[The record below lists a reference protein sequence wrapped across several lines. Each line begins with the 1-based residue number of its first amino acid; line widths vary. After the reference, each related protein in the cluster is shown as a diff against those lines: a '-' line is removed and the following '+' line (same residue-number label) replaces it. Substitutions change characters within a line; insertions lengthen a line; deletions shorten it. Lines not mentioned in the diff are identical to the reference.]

1 MSDHFELIAED
12 AASRFSSPD
21 AAAPGARKAGPPLH
35 TQAEKLAILNE
46 IGQVLCSTLSLDEL
60 YETIYQQV
68 TRVLAVDAFF
78 IGLWDRTRNEIDYSI
93 GMAEGRRVPPK
104 VLPLREGMTARVIHT
119 RKPVFIRDYR
129 RERTGY
135 PQQTAWLRREA
146 PASLLLVP
154 MLHRDEVVGV
164 ISVRSYRPYA
174 YDEEDVQLLSTIA
187 SQAAIA
193 IQNARLY
200 TQQERRLNELMV
212 QHEVGRQMTA
222 STPDL
227 QKLLQLVVTE
237 AAKLAGAEMGL
248 VLLAGGGGGRLELRA
263 AYGLPEEMLADDEM
277 RPGGEVA
284 ERCVAAGQ
292 PLLLRAGDPGMAA
305 LGLHAQC
312 LIAAPLAIGDRALG
326 VLLLSD
332 SRSTHAFD
340 AEHLESTVRLAD
352 QAAAAIQI
360 AGLFDQLQ
368 EATVGIMQALGEAI
382 ESRDQYTS
390 GHVEE
395 VSEYAVDLAVAM
407 GLSRDHVETVRRGAL
422 LHDIGKIAV
431 GETLLQK
438 RGPLTPH
445 EAAEMRQ
452 HPAIGAQIVQHVKS
466 LTDVVPVVLYH
477 QEKYDGTGYPQG
489 LKGKEIP
496 LGARIIAVTDAYH
509 AMTSNRPY
517 RPSLGHEHAVAEL
530 RRCSGTHFDPDVVAA
545 FLQVL
550 EAQQDR
556 LGAAP
561 PLAQDGGPFEER
573 AAS

>member
-1 MSDHFELIAED
+1 
-12 AASRFSSPD
+12 
-21 AAAPGARKAGPPLH
+21 
-35 TQAEKLAILNE
+35 
-46 IGQVLCSTLSLDEL
+46 
-60 YETIYQQV
+60 
-68 TRVLAVDAFF
+68 
-78 IGLWDRTRNEIDYSI
+78 
-93 GMAEGRRVPPK
+93 
-104 VLPLREGMTARVIHT
+104 
-119 RKPVFIRDYR
+119 
-129 RERTGY
+129 
-135 PQQTAWLRREA
+135 
-146 PASLLLVP
+146 
-154 MLHRDEVVGV
+154 
-164 ISVRSYRPYA
+164 
-174 YDEEDVQLLSTIA
+174 
-187 SQAAIA
+187 
-193 IQNARLY
+193 
-200 TQQERRLNELMV
+200 
-212 QHEVGRQMTA
+212 
-222 STPDL
+222 
-227 QKLLQLVVTE
+227 
-237 AAKLAGAEMGL
+237 
-248 VLLAGGGGGRLELRA
+248 
-263 AYGLPEEMLADDEM
+263 M
-277 RPGGEVA
+277 RPDGDVA
-284 ERCVAAGQ
+284 ARCVAAGR

-477 QEKYDGTGYPQG
+477 QEKYDGRGYPQG
-489 LKGKEIP
+489 LNGKEIP
-496 LGARIIAVTDAYH
+496 LGARIRERRRH
-509 AMTSNRPY
+509 ATQESSR
-517 RPSLGHEHAVAEL
+517 
-530 RRCSGTHFDPDVVAA
+530 DPDLP
-545 FLQVL
+545 F
-550 EAQQDR
+550 
-556 LGAAP
+556 LGAP
-561 PLAQDGGPFEER
+561 TVLAR
-573 AAS
+573 WRHRRYRNVARRTAIAT